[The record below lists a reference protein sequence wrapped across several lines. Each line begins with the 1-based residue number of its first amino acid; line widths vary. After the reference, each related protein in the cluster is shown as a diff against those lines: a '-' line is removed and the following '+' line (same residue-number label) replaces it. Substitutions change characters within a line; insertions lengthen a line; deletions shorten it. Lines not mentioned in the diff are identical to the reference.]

1 MSLSP
6 TKQSDHE
13 RQVQVRKPFTDDHNS
28 ILTGEQYLVR
38 QPVAIYLGY
47 SIMAT
52 TAPIVE
58 KDAPLK
64 AVQLE
69 ALVVMKVIKHCASR
83 FPTTATGSLVG
94 MDINGTLEITNTF
107 PFPVVDLPPE
117 AQYEQQHFNSAAAAP
132 RAKSNTAYQTEMI
145 RMLREV
151 NVDANNV
158 GWYTSANLGN
168 FVNANFIENQYH
180 YQKELNERTVA
191 LVHDV
196 SRSSQ
201 GILSI
206 KAFRLSPQ
214 FMTAY
219 KENKFTTENLL
230 KSGLKYTDI
239 LVEIPVTVHNSH
251 LVNTF
256 LHQVPRML
264 ASGAMKP
271 PTSVDE
277 IENNPVVKND
287 TLAPTFESLSINI
300 DPYLSQTADNLL
312 DSIETHH
319 VESNNFSYYQRALA
333 REQAK
338 IQQWQAKRKAE
349 NAARALSKQAP
360 LPEDEWQK
368 LFKLPTE
375 PSRLESML
383 NSRQVEQYARQVDGF
398 VAATSGKMFSVR
410 GNLLPGDGK
419 EE

>member
-6 TKQSDHE
+6 TNEGGYE
-13 RQVQVRKPFTDDHNS
+13 RIQVRKPTDDNN
-28 ILTGEQYLVR
+28 LTGEKDKETE
-38 QPVAIYLGY
+38 PVPTFIRY
-47 SIMAT
+47 SDMAT
-52 TAPIVE
+52 IAPVVE

-69 ALVVMKVIKHCASR
+69 ALVVMKVIKHCANRS
-83 FPTTATGSLVG
+83 PTTATGSLVG
-94 MDINGTLEITNTF
+94 MDVNGTLEITNTF
-107 PFPVVDLPPE
+107 PFPVVDLPAE

-132 RAKSNTAYQTEMI
+132 RAKSNTAYQAEMI

-214 FMTAY
+214 FMVAY

-256 LHQVPRML
+256 LNQVPRML
-264 ASGAMKP
+264 ASGILKA
-271 PTSVDE
+271 PTSVQE

-287 TLAPTFESLSINI
+287 TLAPRFDSLTLNT

-312 DSIETHH
+312 DSVETHH
-319 VESNNFSYYQRALA
+319 VEANNFSYYQRALA

-338 IQQWQAKRKAE
+338 IAQWQAKRKAE
-349 NAARALSKQAP
+349 NAARALSKQPP

-375 PSRLESML
+375 PSRLENML

-398 VAATSGKMFSVR
+398 VAATSAKMFAVR